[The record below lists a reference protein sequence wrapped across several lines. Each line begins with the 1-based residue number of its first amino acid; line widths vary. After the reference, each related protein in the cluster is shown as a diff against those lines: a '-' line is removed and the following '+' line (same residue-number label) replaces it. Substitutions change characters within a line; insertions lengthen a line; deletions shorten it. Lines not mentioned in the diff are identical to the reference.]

1 MPNGI
6 NEIKA
11 AMERRS
17 RRMPASRRAP
27 LAPTD
32 DAEARQEPLPPATVP
47 AQAPA
52 HVEQAP
58 EPTVAALAKPDEE
71 PTRQL
76 TARLPLS
83 LDDHLREFEHQVR
96 RRGLRDLTRQELV
109 RHLVASLPT
118 GGAALD
124 VVVSALQDRRRR

>member
-6 NEIKA
+6 DEIKA

-17 RRMPASRRAP
+17 RRMPAPRRAP

-32 DAEARQEPLPPATVP
+32 DAEARQDAPPPATVTP
-47 AQAPA
+47 VAPA
-52 HVEQAP
+52 VVEQP
-58 EPTVAALAKPDEE
+58 PQPTVAAQEPDEE

-83 LDDHLREFEHQVR
+83 LDDHLREFEHQAR

-118 GGAALD
+118 GGAELD
-124 VVVSALQDRRRR
+124 GVVSALHDRRRR